1 MDIENTILQQ
11 IQQNIEALQKQI
23 DSMKPLDTSL
33 QVPVMFGG
41 PLDKLKE
48 KADGFI
54 LAMQEAAEERSASA
68 VFTVSDNSGKG
79 AFYSVT
85 EPDKIDENAVA
96 AAIDAFSSPK
106 RINIIKALL
115 AKKYLSSNELTMKTG
130 CIGGQLYHHLSALE
144 NARIICKSSEMYT
157 LNSYGKNTITA
168 ILCLVYGEEF

>member
-23 DSMKPLDTSL
+23 DSMKPVDTAL
-33 QVPVMFGG
+33 EVPVMPGG
-41 PLDKLKE
+41 PADKLKE
-48 KADGFI
+48 KADNFVQ
-54 LAMQEAAEERSASA
+54 AMQSAVEDTGASA
-68 VFTVSDNSGKG
+68 VFSVSDNSGK
-79 AFYSVT
+79 AVFYSVT

-144 NARIICKSSEMYT
+144 NARIICKTSEMYT
-157 LNSYGKNTITA
+157 LTPYGKNTITA

>member
-23 DSMKPLDTSL
+23 DSMKPVDTSL
-33 QVPVMFGG
+33 EVPVMFGG
-41 PLDKLKE
+41 PSDKLKE
-48 KADGFI
+48 KADNFI
-54 LAMQEAAEERSASA
+54 RAMQDAVEENGASV
-68 VFTVSDNSGKG
+68 VFTINDNSGR
-79 AFYSVT
+79 AVFYSVT
-85 EPDKIDENAVA
+85 EPEKIDENAVA

-115 AKKYLSSNELTMKTG
+115 AEKYLSSNELTMKTG

-144 NARIICKSSEMYT
+144 NARIICKSNEMYT
-157 LNSYGKNTITA
+157 LTPYGKNMITA

>member
-23 DSMKPLDTSL
+23 DSMKPVETALE
-33 QVPVMFGG
+33 VPGMPSG
-41 PLDKLKE
+41 PLSKLKE

-54 LAMQEAAEERSASA
+54 RAMQDAVEENSASA
-68 VFTVSDNSGKG
+68 VFTASENSGK
-79 AFYSVT
+79 AVFYSVT

-157 LNSYGKNTITA
+157 LTPYGLNTVTT